1 MERTFSSFV
10 REATLGEALKQS
22 HLVQPALIR
31 RVGQDD
37 GQVYLPAQVTL

>member
-10 REATLGEALKQS
+10 CEATLGEALKQS
-22 HLVQPALIR
+22 HLVQPALSR

-37 GQVYLPAQVTL
+37 GQVYFPPRVTL